1 MHLRPLLAVFLAA
14 GCAGTGGTP
23 PERTYLCDGGRL
35 VAVAFSAETARVR
48 LASDEFELRHER
60 AASGARY
67 SGPRGSLHTKEDEA
81 LLTVDGRQLGPCQEV
96 KPKETRPPR
105 SGGY

>member
-1 MHLRPLLAVFLAA
+1 MTRCMIAACLLLA
-14 GCAGTGGTP
+14 GCAATPGGAR
-23 PERTYLCDGGRL
+23 EVTYLCEGGRL
-35 VAVAFSAETARVR
+35 AAVAFAGDSARVR

-81 LLTVDGRQLGPCQEV
+81 LLSVDGRQLGPCQEV
-96 KPKETRPPR
+96 KPKETRAPR

>member
-1 MHLRPLLAVFLAA
+1 MTRWIIAALLLA
-14 GCAGTGGTP
+14 GCATAPGNR
-23 PERTYLCDGGRL
+23 EVTYLCDGGRL
-35 VAVAFSAETARVR
+35 TTVTFSGETARVR
-48 LASDEFELRHER
+48 LASDDFELRHER

-81 LLTVDGRQLGPCQEV
+81 LLSVDGRQLGPCQEV

>member
-1 MHLRPLLAVFLAA
+1 MTRCVIVACLLLA
-14 GCAGTGGTP
+14 GCAAAPGGAR
-23 PERTYLCDGGRL
+23 EVTYLCDGGRL
-35 VAVAFSAETARVR
+35 ATVTFTAETARVR
-48 LASDEFELRHER
+48 LANDQFELRHER

-67 SGPRGSLHTKEDEA
+67 NGARGTLHTKDDEA